1 MHSVPPG
8 GQKVIWLLPFSALA
22 HDQGIKRGGRRF
34 PPPLT
39 TLSGPGL
46 SASLH
51 ELGLLSALRFIAQDK
66 RPEIHVLGME
76 PETTDYGLDLT
87 PAVKAAL
94 PRYIQIIRETV
105 DRRRLGK

>member
-1 MHSVPPG
+1 MQVHGYWQPLAPG
-8 GQKVIWLLPFSALA
+8 PIYACRDADVA
-22 HDQGIKRGGRRF
+22 
-34 PPPLT
+34 
-39 TLSGPGL
+39 GPGL

-66 RPEIHVLGME
+66 RPEIYVSGRE

-94 PRYIQIIRETV
+94 PRYIQIVRETV
-105 DRRRLGK
+105 DRRRLGR